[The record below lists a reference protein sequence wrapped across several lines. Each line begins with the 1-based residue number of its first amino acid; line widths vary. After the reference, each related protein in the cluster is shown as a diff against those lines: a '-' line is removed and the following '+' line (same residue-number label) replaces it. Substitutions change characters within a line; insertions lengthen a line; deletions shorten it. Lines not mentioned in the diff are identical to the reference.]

1 MALIYQISNEIE
13 NILLMNLGQGEK
25 FQPFDANYL
34 QIFDDL
40 HTFWSLFIENH
51 SFFKDEDNLV
61 KSIHRSM
68 LIKAR
73 NESPRV

>member
-1 MALIYQISNEIE
+1 MKSPNEIE
-13 NILLMNLGQGEK
+13 NILLMILGQGEK
-25 FQPFDANYL
+25 LQPFDGDYPQLFGA
-34 QIFDDL
+34 L
-40 HTFWSLFIENH
+40 HAFWSLFIENH
-51 SFFKDEDNLV
+51 SFFKDEDDLV